1 MQNLQDFLTI
11 AIVIIPAAYTILM
24 ILDLSAALVQLWNR
38 CAKQE
43 SDTVSPVNQKQVAQT
58 TISPPSEKP
67 VDVNNPQSPSILLTE
82 CTTST
87 TADDTDTEFLAILI
101 QQLPQTRIRTAARR
115 LGIADKVNGRYQRLA
130 ILRTQL
136 KAKLKSQPMEVARVL
151 SELTVQTS
159 TSRRKVLAS

>member
-11 AIVIIPAAYTILM
+11 TIVIIPAAYTMLM

-43 SDTVSPVNQKQVAQT
+43 SDTVSPVNQKQVPQT

-67 VDVNNPQSPSILLTE
+67 VDNPQSPSILLTD
-82 CTTST
+82 CTAST
-87 TADDTDTEFLAILI
+87 TADDTDTESLALLI
-101 QQLPQTRIRTAARR
+101 QQLPQSRIRTAARR

-151 SELTVQTS
+151 SQLTIQTS